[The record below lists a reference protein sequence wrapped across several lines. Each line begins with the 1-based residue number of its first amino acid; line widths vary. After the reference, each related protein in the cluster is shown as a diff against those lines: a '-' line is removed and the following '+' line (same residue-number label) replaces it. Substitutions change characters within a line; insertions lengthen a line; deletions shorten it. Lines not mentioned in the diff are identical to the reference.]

1 MSFQTFGFVV
11 ALVWVLTNQAS
22 GQTLAPFKSTDTQ
35 YQPISLGVYI
45 AEVNEKNASIK
56 SRKLSSDSALSVAEQ
71 AGMPHLSPILTYA
84 RGSIYTQAPYS
95 GYSNPASNT
104 LGATVTVEGWGKR
117 SAREAHARAEANRQM
132 AEMVNESRNVETQA
146 IFGYI
151 DALRTK
157 LLWQSYQSAIDG
169 LGSFRTSNVNQYKTE
184 FLSAQKV
191 LSNDLKFYSY
201 GLMNF
206 TNDHDRQLPLPLGT
220 LNIAPQDFKVNDL
233 IAKAQGSRTDLLTNQ
248 ASLESASS
256 NLELVKANRNVD
268 FLPGVYYNQTPSYSS
283 GGQPYGAQQSV
294 TFLLSVPLGNGF
306 VDNSD
311 VTSAV
316 NSLTEQE
323 LNLASTKTKIVTEIN
338 QTFLQYE
345 STKERLIKANN
356 AYTQASNRKMSS
368 IQGLINFRDAE
379 YELIDART
387 VHAKTLILLQRLSGN
402 FEVPNLN

>member
-1 MSFQTFGFVV
+1 
-11 ALVWVLTNQAS
+11 
-22 GQTLAPFKSTDTQ
+22 
-35 YQPISLGVYI
+35 
-45 AEVNEKNASIK
+45 
-56 SRKLSSDSALSVAEQ
+56 
-71 AGMPHLSPILTYA
+71 
-84 RGSIYTQAPYS
+84 
-95 GYSNPASNT
+95 
-104 LGATVTVEGWGKR
+104 
-117 SAREAHARAEANRQM
+117 M

-157 LLWQSYQSAIDG
+157 LLRQSYQSAIDG

-248 ASLESASS
+248 ASLECASS

-345 STKERLIKANN
+345 STKERLFKANN
-356 AYTQASNRKMSS
+356 AYKQASNTKMNS